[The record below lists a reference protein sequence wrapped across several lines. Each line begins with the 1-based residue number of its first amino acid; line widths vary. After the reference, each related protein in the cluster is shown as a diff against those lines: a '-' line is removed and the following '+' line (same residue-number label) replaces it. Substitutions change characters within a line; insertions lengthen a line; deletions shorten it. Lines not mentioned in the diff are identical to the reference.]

1 MIWAETAPTANPIA
15 IWSIMSSL
23 AGGLL
28 LFILVRL
35 AVHLY
40 RSGDV
45 EAYVRRIADLNPR
58 LIRLQLRVENGLSVG
73 KKLSEISLYVRKNG
87 KIPRLSAKANS
98 ISSKGRGKPPPCF
111 VRPIPKTKPSWSF
124 VSRKLSIPFTSSIPT
139 RRRRKEKPR
148 SISPIRA
155 SNSWRFIN
163 SRTGISRNWR
173 G

>member
-28 LFILVRL
+28 LFVLVRL

-87 KIPRLSAKANS
+87 KLAKAAS
-98 ISSKGRGKPPPCF
+98 LADTPLIRQGELDFVQGQGEASALLCPPHSKNEAVLEFRLQEAFDSVYLVYTDAKA
-111 VRPIPKTKPSWSF
+111 KK
-124 VSRKLSIPFTSSIPT
+124 RKAKVHLTHTGEQLLAFH
-139 RRRRKEKPR
+139 
-148 SISPIRA
+148 
-155 SNSWRFIN
+155 RF
-163 SRTGISRNWR
+163 
-173 G
+173 